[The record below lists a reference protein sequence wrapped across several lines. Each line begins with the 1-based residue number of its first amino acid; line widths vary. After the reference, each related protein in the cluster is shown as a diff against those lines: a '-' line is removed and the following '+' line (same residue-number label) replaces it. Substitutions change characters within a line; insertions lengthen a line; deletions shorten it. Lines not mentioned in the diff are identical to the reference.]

1 MINTNNFLNKTLKEL
16 YIESVAKKS
25 SSVKNK
31 KAETISVS
39 ASESTDSKGSK
50 GKNIKVSDDDDDSER
65 HIHDG
70 HRQRLIS
77 TATVAGLD
85 SLSDVQAVECL
96 LFLVFPRGDVN
107 PLAHRLLKRFDNFT
121 NILEASVE
129 DLMEVKGINKM
140 SAMKIHLFLEFFNF
154 YSFEK
159 IKNKNNIKT
168 IGEFYDYLEQL
179 LRYKSEEEMYLFG
192 VNPNGEIVKGRRFAK
207 GNSNLVGIDLHDI
220 SLYIS
225 SNKVKAV
232 FLVHNHPDGTAIASK
247 LDISSYEDLQKKF
260 DFAGCKLLDSL
271 IVGKDGIYSS
281 EKRLMQ
287 RVFGEGLEYMQ
298 SIIKEIKT
306 KIPL

>member
-1 MINTNNFLNKTLKEL
+1 MLSTNEYLNKSLKDL
-16 YIESVAKKS
+16 YIESVGKKS
-25 SSVKNK
+25 KAVKNK
-31 KAETISVS
+31 KQDNLS
-39 ASESTDSKGSK
+39 ASDPSDSKATKKSK
-50 GKNIKVSDDDDDSER
+50 SSDDDDDSER

-70 HRQRLIS
+70 HRQRLVS
-77 TATVAGLD
+77 TATLAGLD

-96 LFLVFPRGDVN
+96 LFFVFPRGDVN
-107 PLAHRLLKRFDNFT
+107 PLAHRLLDRFACFT
-121 NILEASVE
+121 NILESSVE

-140 SAMKIHLFLEFFNF
+140 SAMKIHLFLEFFNY

-192 VNPNGEIVKGRRFAK
+192 VNPSGEIVKGRRFAK

-225 SNKVKAV
+225 SNKVNAV
-232 FLVHNHPDGTAIASK
+232 FLVHNHPNGTAVASK
-247 LDISSYEDLQKKF
+247 LDISSYEDLQRKF
-260 DFAGCKLLDSL
+260 DFVGCKLLDSL

-281 EKRLMQ
+281 KKRLMQ
-287 RVFGEGLEYMQ
+287 RVFGEGIEYMQ

-306 KIPL
+306 KFPL